1 MKAES
6 LEQIK
11 EHLQKGGMAMCHY
24 DNRGAAFKKMPDP
37 VYAIWNDKIV
47 VDGWEKRE
55 HAFNSVYVDHWELAP
70 LPVIEKRKITWSEAI
85 EICDE
90 IRQKAE
96 SRRTPQPADDSAFLS
111 LPINFEEM
119 KWEGPHGWK
128 VTRQGKVAELLEI
141 WNIDDE
147 NEKSEMAQVLRHLRE
162 AMR

>member
-96 SRRTPQPADDSAFLS
+96 SRRTPQPGRGHTAGR
-111 LPINFEEM
+111 LPD
-119 KWEGPHGWK
+119 
-128 VTRQGKVAELLEI
+128 R
-141 WNIDDE
+141 
-147 NEKSEMAQVLRHLRE
+147 EKSQSCWRYGTLMTR
-162 AMR
+162 MRRVKWPKYSDI